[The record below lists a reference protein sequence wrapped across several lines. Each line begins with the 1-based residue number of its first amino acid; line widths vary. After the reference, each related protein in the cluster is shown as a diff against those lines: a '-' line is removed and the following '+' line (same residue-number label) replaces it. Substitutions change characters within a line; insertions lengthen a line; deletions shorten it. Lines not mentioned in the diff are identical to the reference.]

1 MIALEHAPRLVLG
14 MPSTTPAVDATVA
27 FARASRRL
35 RGSDNPPFDIKD
47 LTSALSQ
54 LEGHASDT
62 LFFEYKVP
70 ADPSIE
76 TLNEDRKSKDGT
88 AHRQLLLSIEH
99 LLEWR
104 WSEAKDTAKQ
114 VLRDTQS
121 EDLRDEAL
129 NVIAAANA
137 LLGDIDAGI
146 AALKQAVEGQW
157 NYSLQQNLGILALK
171 ADPQLAANQSTYWL
185 DASQSVDDRERAIF
199 LVISMWASAED
210 NEGEIDIPGR
220 IRESFR
226 QALGSEISDSTFA
239 MLGLFLAR
247 HDSDWVSEPANWMS
261 SPHFGTDRAAL
272 IMARAE
278 GYGEF
283 VDYLVEKSASQ
294 EPAIVQARD
303 NLISQFVD
311 AMFDEESAM
320 WAAGFALNMVE
331 QGLPCDS
338 LNTALL
344 RAMAVREICI
354 YLRENKGEPKDE
366 FINWLLEVKQF
377 ASQQTDDDLKA
388 FITDILAGASTLF
401 ILGFITARD
410 AEIDRFA
417 EPLTTVHAFSQRWG
431 SRRRLNKAEARR
443 LAIDVRDWA
452 VETQSALD
460 RLGQLPVV
468 DEQVKSFISELA
480 MRQSQ
485 IRRFANE
492 ILEKM

>member
-14 MPSTTPAVDATVA
+14 MPSTTPVTDATVA

-35 RGSDNPPFDIKD
+35 RNNESPPFDVKD

-54 LEGHASDT
+54 LEGHASDN
-62 LFFEYKVP
+62 LYFEYKVP
-70 ADPSIE
+70 ADPSTE
-76 TLNEDRKSKDGT
+76 MLDPSRESQDGV

-99 LLEWR
+99 LMAWR
-104 WSEAKDTAKQ
+104 WSDAKEAAKQ

-157 NYSLQQNLGILALK
+157 NFALQQNLGILALK
-171 ADPQLAANQSTYWL
+171 ADPNLAANQSTYWL
-185 DASQSVDDRERAIF
+185 DAAESVDDAERAIF
-199 LVISMWASAED
+199 LVLNMWASAED
-210 NEGEIDIPGR
+210 DEGEIDLPDR

-226 QALGSEISDSTFA
+226 QALGSDLSGSTFT

-261 SPHFGTDRAAL
+261 SPNFGTERAAL

-283 VDYLVEKSASQ
+283 VDYLVEQAASQ
-294 EPAIVQARD
+294 DPEIVQARD
-303 NLISQFVD
+303 NFISQLVD
-311 AMFDEESAM
+311 AMFDSESAT
-320 WAAGFALNMVE
+320 WAAGFAMNLVD

-338 LNTALL
+338 LNNALL
-344 RAMAVREICI
+344 RATAVREICI
-354 YLRENKGEPKDE
+354 YLRDNDGEPKDE
-366 FINWLLEVKQF
+366 FINWLVEVQQF
-377 ASQQTDDDLKA
+377 AQQQTDEDLKA
-388 FITDILAGASTLF
+388 FITDILTSASTLF
-401 ILGFITARD
+401 VLGFITARD

-417 EPLTTVHAFSQRWG
+417 ETLTTVHAFSQRWG
-431 SRRRLNKAEARR
+431 SRRRLNKGEARR
-443 LAIDVRDWA
+443 LALDVRSWA
-452 VETQSALD
+452 LETQSTID
-460 RLGQLPVV
+460 RLRDLPVKN
-468 DEQVKSFISELA
+468 DQVSTYLSDLTS
-480 MRQSQ
+480 RQAQ
-485 IRRFANE
+485 IKRIANE